1 MIRTLRVRNLAV
13 IEELELELGP
23 GLNVL
28 TGETGAGKSVLL
40 SAIALLCGRRVS
52 AEVIRSGETD
62 ASVHAILDSP
72 ELLARAK
79 QLGLAS
85 DDDEELLV
93 VRSISRE
100 SRGRVHVNGG
110 PATVA
115 LLAELMTDA
124 LEVVSQGEHQRL
136 LRPDVQ
142 TELLDAYAGI
152 EAEVASLGDLYTEWR
167 RASEQLHERLLRGEE
182 RARRADQLQ
191 FEIEQI
197 DASTPRPGE
206 LDELEREHARLGH
219 ADRLAGHAAVAV
231 EALDRDGGVREG
243 LARARSEVESAA
255 RLDPSLDPI
264 AQGIERARVEAEEAA
279 LELERYQSGLES
291 DPARLE
297 HVEARLGELGRL
309 QSRYGPTI
317 EAILEYRDR
326 ARDELEDLDGGGQ
339 RMAELERAR
348 AEAGV
353 ELERAASRL
362 GRARRAA
369 AEQLQAEVESE
380 LRALGLGRAEFR
392 VRLEALPSKSAEG
405 ETAPSGP
412 RGQERAAFLLAANP
426 GEEPRRL
433 RDAASGGE
441 LSRLL
446 LALRNVLRDADGGR
460 VLLFDEIDA
469 GVGGRTA
476 NRVGERLRRLGG
488 AHQILCITHLPQ
500 LAALAQ
506 THFCVYK
513 RTRAGRSRPGVEPLH
528 DEARVEEIAR
538 MSAGGRVTDAARAH
552 ARELLSFR

>member
-1 MIRTLRVRNLAV
+1 LIRTLRVRNLAV

-52 AEVIRSGETD
+52 AEAIRSGETD

-72 ELLARAK
+72 VLLARAK

-93 VRSISRE
+93 VRSLSRE
-100 SRGRVHVNGG
+100 GRGRVHVNGG
-110 PATVA
+110 PATIA
-115 LLAELMTDA
+115 LLAELMADA
-124 LEVVSQGEHQRL
+124 LEVASQGEHQRL

-152 EAEVASLGDLYTEWR
+152 EAEVASLGDLYAEWR
-167 RASEQLHERLLRGEE
+167 RTSEQLHERLLRGEE
-182 RARRADQLQ
+182 RARRADQLR

-197 DASTPRPGE
+197 EAAAPRPGE
-206 LDELEREHARLGH
+206 LDELEQERARLGY
-219 ADRLAGHAAVAV
+219 ADRLAGHAAAAA
-231 EALDRDGGVREG
+231 EALERDGGVREE

-255 RLDPSLDPI
+255 RLDPSLEPI
-264 AQGIERARVEAEEAA
+264 AEGIERARVEAEEAA
-279 LELERYQSGLES
+279 LEIERYRSALES

-297 HVEARLGELGRL
+297 YVEGRLGELGRL

-326 ARDELEDLDGGGQ
+326 ARDEFEDLDGGEQ
-339 RMAELERAR
+339 RIAELERAR
-348 AEAGV
+348 AEAGA
-353 ELERAASRL
+353 ELERAASGL

-380 LRALGLGRAEFR
+380 LRALELGRAEFR
-392 VRLEALPSKSAEG
+392 VRLEALRSKTAEG
-405 ETAPSGP
+405 EAAPSGP
-412 RGQERAAFLLAANP
+412 RGQERAAFLLAANA

-500 LAALAQ
+500 VAALAQ
-506 THFCVYK
+506 THYAVYK
-513 RTRAGRSRPGVEPLH
+513 RTRAGRTRTGVEPLR

-552 ARELLSFR
+552 ARELLSAR

>member
-1 MIRTLRVRNLAV
+1 LIRTLRVRNLAV

-52 AEVIRSGETD
+52 AEAIRSGETD

-72 ELLARAK
+72 ALLARAK

-93 VRSISRE
+93 VRSLSRE
-100 SRGRVHVNGG
+100 GRGRVHVNGG
-110 PATVA
+110 PATIA
-115 LLAELMTDA
+115 LLAELMADA
-124 LEVVSQGEHQRL
+124 LEVASQGEHQRL

-152 EAEVASLGDLYTEWR
+152 EAEVASLGDLYAEWR
-167 RASEQLHERLLRGEE
+167 RTSEQLHERLLRGEE
-182 RARRADQLQ
+182 RARRADQLR

-197 DASTPRPGE
+197 EAGAPRPGE
-206 LDELEREHARLGH
+206 LDELEQERARLGY
-219 ADRLAGHAAVAV
+219 ADRLAGHAAAAA
-231 EALDRDGGVREG
+231 EALERDGGVREE

-255 RLDPSLDPI
+255 RLDPSLESI
-264 AQGIERARVEAEEAA
+264 AEGIERARVEAEEAA
-279 LELERYQSGLES
+279 LELERYRSALES

-297 HVEARLGELGRL
+297 HVEGRLGELERL

-326 ARDELEDLDGGGQ
+326 ARDELEDLDGGEQ
-339 RMAELERAR
+339 RIAELERAR
-348 AEAGV
+348 AEAGA
-353 ELERAASRL
+353 ELERER
-362 GRARRAA
+362 
-369 AEQLQAEVESE
+369 LQAEVESE
-380 LRALGLGRAEFR
+380 LRALELGRAEFR
-392 VRLEALPSKSAEG
+392 VRLEALTSKTAEG
-405 ETAPSGP
+405 EAAPSGP

-500 LAALAQ
+500 VAALAQ
-506 THFCVYK
+506 THYAVYK
-513 RTRAGRSRPGVEPLH
+513 RTRAGRTRTGVEPLR

-552 ARELLSFR
+552 ARELLSAR